1 MMKYVKYIIIFI
13 TTTIMLLSSSCF
25 STKRCERCKIEK
37 VSTIVV
43 KSDNSYSMQVRFNRC
58 NSKYMR
64 ENLVRN
70 ELINR
75 YPSIENKTICI
86 DEYLGKRYN
95 EYRYEISIKVE

>member
-1 MMKYVKYIIIFI
+1 MMKYVKYIIVFI

-43 KSDNSYSMQVRFNRC
+43 KSDNSYS
-58 NSKYMR
+58 
-64 ENLVRN
+64 
-70 ELINR
+70 INR

>member
-1 MMKYVKYIIIFI
+1 
-13 TTTIMLLSSSCF
+13 
-25 STKRCERCKIEK
+25 
-37 VSTIVV
+37 
-43 KSDNSYSMQVRFNRC
+43 
-58 NSKYMR
+58 MR
-64 ENLVRN
+64 ETLVRN

>member
-25 STKRCERCKIEK
+25 STKRCESCKIEK
-37 VSTIVV
+37 VLIIAV
-43 KSDNSYSMQVRFNRC
+43 KNDNLYSMQVRFNRC

-64 ENLVRN
+64 ETLVRN

-75 YPSIENKTICI
+75 YPSIENKIICI

>member
-1 MMKYVKYIIIFI
+1 MLKYVKDIIIFI

-64 ENLVRN
+64 ETLVRN